1 MTDLIQGIAHTVQV
15 SNTTTTTRM
24 VHTTNIQGIVESL
37 VAIVQAGF
45 HVAYTFVHGLLTMLW
60 NTIDSFATFLGASV
74 NFVFCELAA
83 TSFVISNDTANI
95 ILLVVLVVF
104 FIFYRSSNSAKA
116 AVSKGTGK
124 KKAE

>member
-1 MTDLIQGIAHTVQV
+1 MTDLIQGIAHTV
-15 SNTTTTTRM
+15 
-24 VHTTNIQGIVESL
+24 QGIVESL

-74 NFVFCELAA
+74 NFVF
-83 TSFVISNDTANI
+83 SNI